1 MLQYPR
7 MSELTKT
14 QQEAVQSSTPA
25 TLVVAGPG
33 TGKTHILASRIQ
45 HLVTHQGVSPENIL
59 ALTFTESGANAMR
72 ARVISFL
79 GTQGYK
85 VTISTFHSFASR
97 LIDENPDVFGY
108 RRDLKAL
115 TDIDRAKIVRRL
127 ISDLIQEDVLHE
139 LTTAYDPYYY
149 YYEISSSLSALKRE
163 GIGVE
168 EFSSLVADWQVEFNS
183 IPDEEKLSS
192 RGPRKGLVKRE
203 YEDKQKRIDK
213 NKELAQL
220 YERYEEVLTDQ
231 NRYDYEDMVNRARL
245 GIEQSPEL
253 ADSIYDSYRAILVDE
268 YQDTNGAQNKLLFA
282 LINPE
287 NPNVFVV
294 GDDDQ
299 AITRFQGA
307 TIQNF
312 ADFVER
318 FPNAAIITLADNF
331 RSPQFILNAALA
343 LAKNNETRITA
354 KLGLP
359 EKQLEAH
366 GEHAAGTDFT
376 INEFKNDIEE
386 HAFLIETIGRLV
398 KEGTPFNEIAVLTR
412 SNKEQIAIA
421 EALRAHGI
429 PHTTS
434 AEINALTQPAAAS
447 LFTLVEA
454 CRNPRNDSA
463 LISFLRHPA
472 TPIAIEDVYTVL
484 AARGRDESVYETLMR
499 LVKREPSRF
508 HEPQKASETLTVL
521 NRLSQ
526 EQEVLSGAHWLQAI
540 IEQTGFLSWVITRPD
555 ASFII
560 ANVRALTDEAK
571 RLQEGNEYVRIDDVM
586 DHFQSY
592 RDLGLSLRPSLASLD
607 TLEAVRV
614 MTAHQAK
621 GQEFDYV
628 FVIHAVEGTWSGK
641 RKFSKLTLPSAVA
654 PQQEDEQDARRLFY
668 VALTRA
674 KRGMFITYATTYING
689 FSGIDERARNSVP
702 SVFITELQEHLVP
715 SKQSAADTSGFIAA
729 PLAPKPPLR
738 EAERDVVQSI
748 VTSTKFALN
757 ATSINT
763 FLECPN
769 AFLYESV
776 LRVPKVKNVALT
788 YGEAIHLALQ
798 KFFEADTDRRSLDF
812 LMQTVQMYL
821 DERSTLT
828 EGQNRQIFARAEKS
842 MKRYFEQ
849 HLSKE
854 PQPIAVEKGYR
865 GGDILFGEV
874 RLSGKIDKIAPIADS
889 ATQVRVVDYKTN
901 QKAKTANAVLGRT
914 QDKNAPKYYNQL
926 LFYKLLLSLD
936 ESFEYQPT
944 QFSLDFVDEVREVLI
959 PIEEDA
965 YAAFTQSVT
974 ELWAAI
980 QDLSFLESS
989 DRFPFCGKCIY
1000 CTAVQ

>member
-1 MLQYPR
+1 
-7 MSELTKT
+7 MSDLTKT
-14 QQEAVQSSTPA
+14 QQEAVQSANPA
-25 TLVVAGPG
+25 TLVIAGPG

-45 HLVTHQGVSPENIL
+45 YLVTHQGVAPEHIL

-115 TDIDRAKIVRRL
+115 TDIDRAKILRHL
-127 ISDLIQEDVLHE
+127 IAELIQEGVLHE
-139 LTTAYDPYYY
+139 LTTAYDPYFY

-163 GIGVE
+163 GIGAE
-168 EFSSLVADWQVEFNS
+168 EFSSLVTEWQKEFDS

-203 YEDKQKRIDK
+203 YEDKQKRILK
-213 NKELAQL
+213 NKEFATF
-220 YERYEEVLTDQ
+220 YERYEETLVDQ
-231 NRYDYEDMVNRARL
+231 NRYDYEDMVNRARA
-245 GIEQSPEL
+245 GIEQSAQL
-253 ADSIYDSYRAILVDE
+253 ADSIYGTYHAILVDE
-268 YQDTNGAQNKLLFA
+268 YQDTNGAQNKLLFS
-282 LINPE
+282 LINPDA
-287 NPNVFVV
+287 PNVFVV

-318 FPNAAIITLADNF
+318 FPTTTIVTLADNF
-331 RSPQFILNAALA
+331 RSPQFMLNAALA
-343 LAKNNETRITA
+343 LAKNNTTRITA
-354 KLGLP
+354 RLGLP

-366 GEHAAGTDFT
+366 GEHAATTDFT

-386 HAFLIETIGRLV
+386 HAFLVRTIEELNKG
-398 KEGTPFNEIAVLTR
+398 GTPFKEIAVLTR
-412 SNKEQIAIA
+412 SNKEQLVIA
-421 EALRAHGI
+421 EALRAKGI

-447 LFTLVEA
+447 LFSLVSA
-454 CRNPRNDSA
+454 CRNPQNDSA

-472 TPIAIEDVYTVL
+472 TPIVIEDVYTVL
-484 AARGRDESVYETLMR
+484 AARGRDESVYETLLRM
-499 LVKREPSRF
+499 VKREPSRF
-508 HEPQKASETLTVL
+508 HEPERAAETLTVL

-526 EQEVLSGAHWLQAI
+526 EQEVLSGAHWLQSI
-540 IEQTGFLSWVITRPD
+540 IEQTGFLTWVITQPD
-555 ASFII
+555 APFII
-560 ANVRALTDEAK
+560 ANIRALTDEAK
-571 RLQEGNEYVRIDDVM
+571 CLQEGNEYVRIDDVM

-592 RDLGLSLRPSLASLD
+592 RDLGLSLRPSLVSLD
-607 TLEAVRV
+607 TTDAVRV

-641 RKFSKLTLPSAVA
+641 RNHSKLTLPAAVA
-654 PQQEDEQDARRLFY
+654 PQHEDEQDARRLFY

-674 KRGMFITYATTYING
+674 KRGMFITYSTTYING
-689 FSGIDERARNSVP
+689 FSGVEERARNSVP
-702 SVFITELQEHLVP
+702 SIFITELQEHLLP
-715 SKQSAADTSGFIAA
+715 TKQTVMDTATFIAA

-738 EAERDVVQSI
+738 DAARDVVQNI
-748 VTSTKFALN
+748 VTSPKFALN
-757 ATSINT
+757 ATSVNT

-776 LRVPKVKNVALT
+776 LRVPKVKNSALT

-798 KFFEADTDRRSLDF
+798 KFFEAEQERRTLDF

-828 EGQNRQIFARAEKS
+828 EAQNRQLFARAEKS
-842 MKRYFEQ
+842 LKRYFE
-849 HLSKE
+849 LRLLNE
-854 PQPIAVEKGYR
+854 AQPIAVEKSYR
-865 GGDILFGEV
+865 GGDVLFGEV
-874 RLSGKIDKIAPIADS
+874 RLSGKIDKISPIADS
-889 ATQVRVVDYKTN
+889 ATEVRVVDYKTN

-914 QDKNAPKYYNQL
+914 QDKDAPKYHSQL
-926 LFYKLLLSLD
+926 MFYKLLLSLD
-936 ESFEYQPT
+936 ENFEYQPT
-944 QFSLDFVDEVREVLI
+944 QFSLDFVDEVREILI
-959 PIEEDA
+959 PVENEA
-965 YAAFTQSVT
+965 YSTFTQSVT
-974 ELWAAI
+974 DLWASI

-989 DRFPFCGKCIY
+989 DRFPFCGKCTY
-1000 CTAVQ
+1000 CTAV